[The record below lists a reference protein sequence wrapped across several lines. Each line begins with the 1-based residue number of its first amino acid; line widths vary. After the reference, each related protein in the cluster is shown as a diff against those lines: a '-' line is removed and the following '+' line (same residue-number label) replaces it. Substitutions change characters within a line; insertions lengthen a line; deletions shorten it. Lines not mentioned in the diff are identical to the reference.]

1 MMNTDK
7 EQQSLFGKLD
17 SVLVGVGNAV
27 SWLIAVLIITISIQ
41 VVLRY
46 LFKQSYTALEEIQW
60 HFFAVIVMIGVVYS
74 FAKDSHIRLDILHS
88 KFSTK
93 NKEIVEIIGI
103 IFMLWPMIYVFFI
116 HSLSFVAESFRVG
129 ERSMAPMGLGYR
141 WAIKSII
148 PFAFSLLFLG
158 SLSRLKKAI
167 GLVIKRNTANGS

>member
-60 HFFAVIVMIGVVYS
+60 HFFCGYCDDRS
-74 FAKDSHIRLDILHS
+74 GL
-88 KFSTK
+88 
-93 NKEIVEIIGI
+93 
-103 IFMLWPMIYVFFI
+103 FFCQRFP
-116 HSLSFVAESFRVG
+116 H
-129 ERSMAPMGLGYR
+129 P
-141 WAIKSII
+141 
-148 PFAFSLLFLG
+148 
-158 SLSRLKKAI
+158 
-167 GLVIKRNTANGS
+167 T